1 MGEGACEIWIQKSLR
16 HVNRRV
22 DAIKQ
27 STSLLAQNRAE
38 MIRQGQ
44 QKKKGRARS
53 NHIKVH
59 DSRGLLQT
67 TRNRHIYWSICIFA
81 DHHADLHRLGYH
93 QKGQKKSIKKLG
105 KNTAI
110 LRYGKNTAPISFLA
124 AAFRIPNLVGKM
136 TPVFLAQNCPTMVQS
151 KKGTILTLSSS

>member
-44 QKKKGRARS
+44 QKKKKRKGEQGPTISKFMIPGGCYKQPETDTFIDQSVSSPITMQFYTGWGTTKMDKR
-53 NHIKVH
+53 KV
-59 DSRGLLQT
+59 
-67 TRNRHIYWSICIFA
+67 
-81 DHHADLHRLGYH
+81 
-93 QKGQKKSIKKLG
+93 
-105 KNTAI
+105 
-110 LRYGKNTAPISFLA
+110 
-124 AAFRIPNLVGKM
+124 
-136 TPVFLAQNCPTMVQS
+136 
-151 KKGTILTLSSS
+151 